1 MATLAQIFDRFNTK
15 PLEEAPQAAEADHS
29 EAFRLRMFPNEDVY
43 FFVKR
48 IDNSRIAREAD
59 PKARRTAW
67 SLIAGSC
74 AIAVFL
80 SGLLL
85 PSVQGRLAGYQIET
99 LRQQKH
105 QLELERAT
113 LEYQESKLLTPARLS
128 ALAEKQKF
136 VDASTP
142 QKFIYLDAKPDG
154 AMAQVN
160 ETRNADIKR

>member
-1 MATLAQIFDRFNTK
+1 MATLAQIFDRLNTK
-15 PLEEAPQAAEADHS
+15 PLEEAPQAAAVDHS

-67 SLIAGSC
+67 SLIGGSC

-85 PSVQGRLAGYQIET
+85 PAVQGRLAGYQIET

-105 QLELERAT
+105 QLEQERAT
-113 LEYQESKLLTPARLS
+113 LEYQETKLLTAEHLS
-128 ALAEKQKF
+128 SLAEKQKF

-142 QKFIYLDAKPDG
+142 QKFIYLDAKPDS
-154 AMAQVN
+154 AMASVN
-160 ETRNADIKR
+160 ETRGTDTKQ